1 MIKNQSNGSK
11 ISISVL
17 GIGVTMVI
25 LGASLSLMVFL
36 YSFGVG
42 NQTLD
47 FSQLLKDFRVGAIL
61 YVAGQQAFMSCFVSF
76 CLAVPISSIL
86 AKRYHWHI
94 FPPLFGMLGLVL
106 VMPTTVAAVGILK
119 VWGLN
124 GWLAQTFDI
133 ISFGTVGWVN
143 IYGLHGVVLAHV
155 FFNLPL
161 MIRVLTPIFLSF
173 PKEHIFLSEQ
183 YGFSRVK
190 FFWVLE
196 WPAIK
201 RVALSL
207 NVLVFLLCFTSFSLV
222 LMLGGGPKVT
232 TLEVEIY
239 SAIRFDFSI
248 AKAAALS
255 LIQVAIVA
263 CVIFILTFFE
273 NGLSNNS
280 AIYLPLGNRLNQEK
294 FPRAPLRNY
303 NKGIVINLIK
313 DIFWLA
319 PLIFII
325 FLPFFAVI
333 LSGFSESLIKV
344 LKWEIFWESL
354 KNTILIAFLSSSLA
368 ISLGF
373 LLAYSKVIL
382 RSSNFFGRNFFL
394 GLIESSILIYLAI
407 PAIVLGTALFIVL
420 RKFADVVALS
430 WLILVLSNVFLCL
443 PFVVRIIEPRL
454 FSLESKHKTLYK
466 SLGLVGAKKFFS
478 VTLPGLNVELGLA
491 LGIALA
497 FSVGDLSVIALFGSN
512 DFQTIPWLIYQTAG
526 RYGLSDANALALL
539 LLVVTFFF
547 FFCSKFL
554 VQKVCSISVKI

>member
-1 MIKNQSNGSK
+1 M
-11 ISISVL
+11 
-17 GIGVTMVI
+17 
-25 LGASLSLMVFL
+25 
-36 YSFGVG
+36 
-42 NQTLD
+42 
-47 FSQLLKDFRVGAIL
+47 
-61 YVAGQQAFMSCFVSF
+61 YVAGQQAFISCFVSF

-94 FPPLFGMLGLVL
+94 FPPLFGILGLVL

-124 GWLAQTFDI
+124 GWLAQTFDT

-263 CVIFILTFFE
+263 CVIFLLTFFE

-280 AIYLPLGNRLNQEK
+280 AIYLPLGNRLNQEN

-313 DIFWLA
+313 DISWLS

-382 RSSNFFGRNFFL
+382 RGSNFFGRNFFL

-454 FSLESKHKTLYK
+454 FSLESKHKALYK
-466 SLGLVGAKKFFS
+466 SLGLVGAKKFFA

-554 VQKVCSISVKI
+554 VRKVCSISVKI

>member
-17 GIGVTMVI
+17 GIGVTIVI

-36 YSFGVG
+36 YRFGVG
-42 NQTLD
+42 NQILD

-61 YVAGQQAFMSCFVSF
+61 YVAGQQALISCFVSF

-124 GWLAQTFDI
+124 GWLAQVFDT
-133 ISFGTVGWVN
+133 ISFGTVGWFN

-190 FFWVLE
+190 FFWILE

-263 CVIFILTFFE
+263 CVIFLLTFFE

-280 AIYLPLGNRLNQEK
+280 AIYLPLGNRLNQEN

-313 DIFWLA
+313 DISWLS

-382 RSSNFFGRNFFL
+382 RGSNFFGRNFFL
-394 GLIESSILIYLAI
+394 GLIESSILIYMAI

-454 FSLESKHKTLYK
+454 FSLESKHKALYK
-466 SLGLVGAKKFFS
+466 SLGLVGAKKFFA

-554 VQKVCSISVKI
+554 VRKVCSISVKI

>member
-1 MIKNQSNGSK
+1 MIRNQSNGSR

-17 GIGVTMVI
+17 GIGVTIVI

-36 YSFGVG
+36 YRFGVG
-42 NQTLD
+42 NQILD

-61 YVAGQQAFMSCFVSF
+61 YVAGQQALISCFVSF

-124 GWLAQTFDI
+124 GWLAQVFDT
-133 ISFGTVGWVN
+133 ISFGTVGWFN

-183 YGFSRVK
+183 YDFSRVK
-190 FFWVLE
+190 FFWILE

-263 CVIFILTFFE
+263 CVIFLLTFFE

-280 AIYLPLGNRLNQEK
+280 AIYLPLGNRLNQEN
-294 FPRAPLRNY
+294 FLRAPLRNY

-313 DIFWLA
+313 DISWLS

-382 RSSNFFGRNFFL
+382 RGSNFFGRNFFL

-420 RKFADVVALS
+420 RQFADVVALS

-454 FSLESKHKTLYK
+454 FSLESKHKALYK
-466 SLGLVGAKKFFS
+466 SLGLVGAKKFFA

-554 VQKVCSISVKI
+554 VRKVCSISVKI

>member
-1 MIKNQSNGSK
+1 
-11 ISISVL
+11 
-17 GIGVTMVI
+17 
-25 LGASLSLMVFL
+25 
-36 YSFGVG
+36 
-42 NQTLD
+42 
-47 FSQLLKDFRVGAIL
+47 
-61 YVAGQQAFMSCFVSF
+61 
-76 CLAVPISSIL
+76 
-86 AKRYHWHI
+86 
-94 FPPLFGMLGLVL
+94 
-106 VMPTTVAAVGILK
+106 
-119 VWGLN
+119 
-124 GWLAQTFDI
+124 
-133 ISFGTVGWVN
+133 
-143 IYGLHGVVLAHV
+143 
-155 FFNLPL
+155 

-183 YGFSRVK
+183 YGFSRAK
-190 FFWVLE
+190 FFWIFE

-207 NVLVFLLCFTSFSLV
+207 NLLVFLLCFTSFSLV

-263 CVIFILTFFE
+263 CVIFLLTFFE

-280 AIYLPLGNRLNQEK
+280 AIYLPLGNRLNQEN

-313 DIFWLA
+313 DISWLS

-382 RSSNFFGRNFFL
+382 RGSNFFGRNFFL

-420 RKFADVVALS
+420 RQFADVVALS

-454 FSLESKHKTLYK
+454 FSLESKHKALYK
-466 SLGLVGAKKFFS
+466 SLGLVGAKKFFA

-512 DFQTIPWLIYQTAG
+512 DFQTIPWLIYQTSG

-554 VQKVCSISVKI
+554 VRKVCSISVKI

>member
-1 MIKNQSNGSK
+1 
-11 ISISVL
+11 
-17 GIGVTMVI
+17 MVI
-25 LGASLSLMVFL
+25 LGASLTLMVFL

-61 YVAGQQAFMSCFVSF
+61 YVAGQQAFISCFVSF

-94 FPPLFGMLGLVL
+94 FPPLFGILGLVL
-106 VMPTTVAAVGILK
+106 VMSTTVAAVGILK

-124 GWLAQTFDI
+124 GWLAQTFDT

-263 CVIFILTFFE
+263 CVIFLLTFFE

-280 AIYLPLGNRLNQEK
+280 AIYLPLGNRLNREK

-303 NKGIVINLIK
+303 HRGIVINLIK
-313 DIFWLA
+313 DIFWLS

-382 RSSNFFGRNFFL
+382 RGSNFFGRNFFL

-420 RKFADVVALS
+420 RKFADVVAIS

-454 FSLESKHKTLYK
+454 FSLESKHKALYK
-466 SLGLVGAKKFFS
+466 SLGLVGAKKFFA

-554 VQKVCSISVKI
+554 VRKVCSILVKI

>member
-1 MIKNQSNGSK
+1 MIRNQSNGSR

-17 GIGVTMVI
+17 GIGVTIVI

-36 YSFGVG
+36 YRFGVG
-42 NQTLD
+42 NQILD

-61 YVAGQQAFMSCFVSF
+61 YVAGQQALISCFVSF

-94 FPPLFGMLGLVL
+94 FPPLFGILGLVL

-124 GWLAQTFDI
+124 GWLAQVFDT
-133 ISFGTVGWVN
+133 ISFGTVGWFN

-183 YGFSRVK
+183 YGFSRAK
-190 FFWVLE
+190 FFWILE

-263 CVIFILTFFE
+263 CVIFLLTFFE

-280 AIYLPLGNRLNQEK
+280 AIYLPLGNRLNQEN

-313 DIFWLA
+313 DISWLSL
-319 PLIFII
+319 LIFII

-382 RSSNFFGRNFFL
+382 RGSNFFGRNFFL

-454 FSLESKHKTLYK
+454 FSLESKHKALNK
-466 SLGLVGAKKFFS
+466 SLGLVGAKKFFA

-554 VQKVCSISVKI
+554 VRKVCSISVKI

>member
-1 MIKNQSNGSK
+1 MIRNQSNGSR

-17 GIGVTMVI
+17 GIGVTIVI

-36 YSFGVG
+36 YRFGVG
-42 NQTLD
+42 NQILD

-61 YVAGQQAFMSCFVSF
+61 YVAGQQALISCFVSF

-124 GWLAQTFDI
+124 GWLAQVFDT
-133 ISFGTVGWVN
+133 ISFGTVGWFN

-248 AKAAALS
+248 SKAAALS

-263 CVIFILTFFE
+263 CVIFLLTFFE

-280 AIYLPLGNRLNQEK
+280 AIYLPLGNRLNQEN

-313 DIFWLA
+313 DIFWLS

-382 RSSNFFGRNFFL
+382 RGSNFFGRNFFL

-454 FSLESKHKTLYK
+454 FSLESKHKALYK
-466 SLGLVGAKKFFS
+466 SLGLVGAKKFFA

-554 VQKVCSISVKI
+554 VRKVCSISVKI

>member
-1 MIKNQSNGSK
+1 MIRNQSNGSR

-17 GIGVTMVI
+17 GIGVTIVI

-36 YSFGVG
+36 YRFGVG
-42 NQTLD
+42 NQILD

-61 YVAGQQAFMSCFVSF
+61 YVAGQQALISCFVSF

-124 GWLAQTFDI
+124 GWLAQVFDT
-133 ISFGTVGWVN
+133 ISFGTVGWFN

-190 FFWVLE
+190 FFWILE

-263 CVIFILTFFE
+263 CVIFLLTFFE

-280 AIYLPLGNRLNQEK
+280 AIYLPLGNRLNQEN

-313 DIFWLA
+313 DISWLS

-373 LLAYSKVIL
+373 LLAHSKVIL
-382 RSSNFFGRNFFL
+382 RGSNFFGRNFFL

-420 RKFADVVALS
+420 RQFADVVALS

-454 FSLESKHKTLYK
+454 FSLESKHKVLYK
-466 SLGLVGAKKFFS
+466 SLGLVGAKKFFV

-554 VQKVCSISVKI
+554 VRKVCSISVKI

>member
-1 MIKNQSNGSK
+1 MIRNQSNGSR

-17 GIGVTMVI
+17 GIGVTIVI

-36 YSFGVG
+36 YRFGVG
-42 NQTLD
+42 NQILD

-61 YVAGQQAFMSCFVSF
+61 YVAGQQALISCFVSF

-124 GWLAQTFDI
+124 GWLAQTFDT

-263 CVIFILTFFE
+263 CVIFLLTFFE

-280 AIYLPLGNRLNQEK
+280 AIYLPLGNRLTQEN

-313 DIFWLA
+313 DISWLS

-382 RSSNFFGRNFFL
+382 RGSNFFGRNFFL

-454 FSLESKHKTLYK
+454 FSLESKHKALYN
-466 SLGLVGAKKFFS
+466 SLGLVGAKKFFA

-554 VQKVCSISVKI
+554 VRKVCSISVKI

>member
-1 MIKNQSNGSK
+1 MIRNQSNGSR

-17 GIGVTMVI
+17 GIGVTIVI

-36 YSFGVG
+36 YRFGVG
-42 NQTLD
+42 NQILD

-61 YVAGQQAFMSCFVSF
+61 YVAGQQALISCFVSF

-124 GWLAQTFDI
+124 GWLAQVFDT
-133 ISFGTVGWVN
+133 ISFGTVGWFN

-190 FFWVLE
+190 FFWILE

-263 CVIFILTFFE
+263 CVIFLLTFFE

-280 AIYLPLGNRLNQEK
+280 AIYLPLGNRLNQEN

-313 DIFWLA
+313 DISWLS

-382 RSSNFFGRNFFL
+382 RGSNFFGRNFFL

-454 FSLESKHKTLYK
+454 FSLESKHKALYK
-466 SLGLVGAKKFFS
+466 SLGLVGAKKFFA

-554 VQKVCSISVKI
+554 VRKVCSISVKI

>member
-17 GIGVTMVI
+17 GIGVTIVI
-25 LGASLSLMVFL
+25 LGASLSLMLFL
-36 YSFGVG
+36 YRFGVG

-61 YVAGQQAFMSCFVSF
+61 YVAGQQALISCFVSF

-124 GWLAQTFDI
+124 GWLAQTFDT
-133 ISFGTVGWVN
+133 ISFGTFGWVN

-190 FFWVLE
+190 FFWILE

-263 CVIFILTFFE
+263 CVIFLLTFFE

-280 AIYLPLGNRLNQEK
+280 AIYLPLGNRLNQEN

-303 NKGIVINLIK
+303 NKGILINLIK
-313 DIFWLA
+313 DISWLS

-368 ISLGF
+368 ISLSF

-382 RSSNFFGRNFFL
+382 RGSNFFGRNFFL
-394 GLIESSILIYLAI
+394 GLIESSILIYMAI

-454 FSLESKHKTLYK
+454 FSLESKHKALYK
-466 SLGLVGAKKFFS
+466 SLGLVGAKKFFA

-554 VQKVCSISVKI
+554 VRKVCSISVKI